1 MPSIRFKVNH
11 RLISRALSVFALL
24 YLAGCAGFLGLE
36 KAPEMVPGTN
46 IEIIE
51 VSGGI
56 DYVIEIGRTDTTVF
70 QAILS
75 GSGQRYLGYVYQDS
89 YGLYVRRMEV
99 HTFAT
104 IESLDSNTPVQKD
117 LPEGGVMES
126 DQMSAPN
133 NLFERILETP
143 APMLALVGDSGT
155 VMLEMG
161 DRNKSRLAELVAY
174 DAEHFD
180 GR

>member
-1 MPSIRFKVNH
+1 
-11 RLISRALSVFALL
+11 
-24 YLAGCAGFLGLE
+24 
-36 KAPEMVPGTN
+36 VPGTN

-51 VSGGI
+51 VSGGV

-161 DRNKSRLAELVAY
+161 EQSKSRLAELVAY

>member
-1 MPSIRFKVNH
+1 MPSIRIKVNH
-11 RLISRALSVFALL
+11 RLIFRALSVFAFIF
-24 YLAGCAGFLGLE
+24 LAGCAGFPGLE
-36 KAPEMVPGTN
+36 KAPEMVQGTN
-46 IEIIE
+46 IEIRE
-51 VSGGI
+51 VSGDI

-75 GSGQRYLGYVYQDS
+75 GSGQRFLGYVYQDK

-99 HTFAT
+99 HTFAA
-104 IESLDSNTPVQKD
+104 IDFLDSDTPLQED

-155 VMLEMG
+155 VILEMG
-161 DRNKSRLAELVAY
+161 DENKSRLAELVAY
-174 DAEHFD
+174 DAKHFD